1 MNINIDS
8 EMTKYKI
15 GYLDESEQNRA
26 TFYRVFK
33 NDFTVIFFEDNSKIK
48 TLEELL
54 SQIDELGLD
63 ALAVD
68 YKLADSGWVRYNGD
82 EVINKIWDCKRYFP
96 VFLLTSYTGEA
107 IQKTENAFLVNE
119 KDVLNNEKAYKLLID
134 KVKGAIKS
142 YGKIVSKIQS
152 RAKVLEQKQRDN
164 SISEKD
170 EHELI
175 NLHIEMSHI
184 DPEANPLSAD
194 MLQTQNVKD
203 IHEMVDLTRQL
214 LNSINQK

>member
-1 MNINIDS
+1 MRYSSTAVEFPKKSKIVKQIPMQTTSKTISPIKRVRVTKEAMRNINRK
-8 EMTKYKI
+8 MTKYKI
-15 GYLDESEQNRA
+15 GYLDKSEQNRA

-119 KDVLNNEKAYKLLID
+119 KDVLNKKKAYKLLID
-134 KVKGAIKS
+134 KVKEAIKS
-142 YGKIVSKIQS
+142 YGKIVSK
-152 RAKVLEQKQRDN
+152 K
-164 SISEKD
+164 
-170 EHELI
+170 
-175 NLHIEMSHI
+175 
-184 DPEANPLSAD
+184 
-194 MLQTQNVKD
+194 
-203 IHEMVDLTRQL
+203 
-214 LNSINQK
+214 